1 MRKPILG
8 FALLLCTA
16 NLFGQQC
23 PILLNC
29 PQGLQTLCDL
39 SSNDTS
45 FWNRPP
51 LTWSNSRQSA
61 DLFEG
66 SADLGL
72 KILGCNGGGPIT
84 ISYTLFLDLDND
96 NLEETVVQSQAPP
109 PPGIVFA
116 NNAFNPNYT
125 GGDTLL
131 YDARPEPDSLRFR
144 FTLQV
149 ETLGDT
155 AFANVMWHSPTSP
168 ATFIAPRLP
177 EGKHRIIWL
186 VKQDNVT
193 RNCQYPFRIKD
204 CLAPVV
210 FCKSGVSVHIDTMTA
225 LATLIP
231 QDLVQSVEDNATPVP
246 LLQFAIRPGGAG
258 ADFPLDSLEQP
269 IQQIQYHCYQA
280 GEVEPVELWVRD
292 KAGNTTFCE
301 TTITVL
307 DNPIAC
313 PVILPK
319 VCAAPCWNP
328 DGNLPHA
335 VFQQA
340 WAYSD
345 SQAYSRLLPKLN
357 GCGAL
362 DSIPGTP
369 TFTLVP
375 DCPDNPMNG
384 ISTFDLLLISKH
396 ILNVTTF
403 DAPWKMLA
411 ADVNGSGSVTTFDI
425 VLLRKLL
432 LGISDTLPNAAGWHF
447 FPADCHYPANPFTG
461 WCPSVL
467 TLNSMPL
474 GNYES
479 KYQFL
484 GYKTGDVNGSAQTD
498 SALVA
503 DDRTA
508 LELLHSDVS
517 LAAGQITDIPVFANA
532 NAIAE
537 GFQFAL
543 KYDPAIVDVVA
554 VVPGNLPGMDA
565 TCFGRPRPG
574 SMTVSWFNTKP
585 VSLMAGQALFYLR
598 VRAHADMPESQLF
611 ALQNSLLAPEVY
623 GATGERI
630 PLQLKVGQ
638 GVTGISISAPQP
650 NPTSGDVNIL
660 VQIPDAAPT
669 MLELTDCMGRAV
681 YTNEAFLAPGQHR
694 LTVPATSMTMPGVYY
709 WRLKVGSQGK
719 SGRLVKF

>member
-1 MRKPILG
+1 M
-8 FALLLCTA
+8 
-16 NLFGQQC
+16 
-23 PILLNC
+23 
-29 PQGLQTLCDL
+29 CDL

-45 FWNRPP
+45 FWNNPP

-72 KILGCNGGGPIT
+72 KILKCNGGGTLT
-84 ISYTLFLDLDND
+84 ISYTIFLDLDND
-96 NLEETVVQSQAPP
+96 NLEETVIQSQNPP

-116 NNAFNPNYT
+116 NNAFNPNYV

-131 YDARPEPDSLRFR
+131 YDGRHVPDSLRFR

-149 ETLGDT
+149 ETIGDT

-168 ATFIAPRLP
+168 ATYISPRLP
-177 EGKHRIIWL
+177 EGKHRIVWL

-210 FCKSGVSVHIDTMTA
+210 FCKNGVTVHIDTTTA
-225 LATLIP
+225 LATLYA

-246 LLQFAIRPGGAG
+246 LLQLAIRRGGAG
-258 ADFPLDSLEQP
+258 ADFPLDSLGQS
-269 IQQIQYHCYQA
+269 IQQILYHCYQGGA
-280 GEVEPVELWVRD
+280 AEPVELWVRD

-313 PVILPK
+313 PTILPK
-319 VCAAPCWNP
+319 ICAAPCWNP
-328 DGNLPHA
+328 NGNLLHTI
-335 VFQQA
+335 FRQS

-345 SQAYSRLLPKLN
+345 SQAYTRLLPKLD
-357 GCGAL
+357 GCGTL
-362 DSIPGTP
+362 DSIPGAP
-369 TFTLVP
+369 TFTLAP
-375 DCPDNPMNG
+375 NCPDIPING

-396 ILNVTTF
+396 ILGVTPF

-432 LGISDTLPNAAGWHF
+432 LGIIDTLPNDAGWHF
-447 FPADCHYPANPFTG
+447 YPADCQYPTNPFAG

-479 KYQFL
+479 KYLFYA
-484 GYKTGDVNGSAQTD
+484 YKTGDVNGSAKTD
-498 SALVA
+498 SLALA
-503 DDRTA
+503 DDRASIA
-508 LELLHSDVS
+508 LIDSDVS
-517 LAAGQITDIPVFANA
+517 MAAGQVTDVPVLANT
-532 NAIAE
+532 NALAE

-543 KYDPAIVDVVA
+543 QYDPALMEVLEI
-554 VVPGNLPGMDA
+554 VPGDLPGMDV
-565 TCFGRPRPG
+565 TSFGRPKPG
-574 SMTVSWFNTKP
+574 SITVSWFNTNP
-585 VSLMAGQALFYLR
+585 VQITAGQTLFYLR
-598 VRAHADMPESQLF
+598 IHTRAKVDQAQAF
-611 ALQNSLLAPEVY
+611 VLQNSLLAPEVY
-623 GATGERI
+623 GVTDERI

-638 GVTGISISAPQP
+638 AVTGSSISDPQP
-650 NPTSGDVNIL
+650 NPTSGETAIIVQTADAVQATIEL
-660 VQIPDAAPT
+660 V
-669 MLELTDCMGRAV
+669 DCVGRTV
-681 YTNEAFLAPGQHR
+681 YTNEAFLAPGQHK
-694 LTVPATSMTMPGVYY
+694 LTVPATSMSMAGVYF
-709 WRLKVGSQGK
+709 WRVKIGAQSK